1 MRVLLVGGGGRE
13 HALAWAIAK
22 SPALE
27 ELIAAPGNPG
37 IGRLARLVPTP
48 APAVDELAALAA
60 AERADLVVAGP
71 EAPLAA
77 GLADRLAERGLPCF
91 GPRRDAA
98 RLESSKAFAKD
109 FCARHRIPTG
119 RHTVVRDPESARL
132 AIASGELG
140 ERPVV
145 KASGL
150 AGGKGVFLPDSAGEA
165 EAAALRL
172 LEGSLGEAG
181 AEVVLEERL
190 TGPEMSVFAV
200 TDGRVTVLCG
210 TAQDYK
216 RRFEN
221 DEGPNTG
228 GMGCVSPSPHAGEAL
243 LARIHREIVAPTVA
257 GLAAEGRPY
266 RGVLYAG
273 LMLTPGGPKV
283 LEFNIRFGDPE
294 AQALLPRLSSDLLPV
309 LHGAATGTLSAEPL
323 RFRPKNAVTVVLAA
337 EGYPGAYAS
346 GRPLRG
352 LPDAV
357 ESGPDR
363 FVFHAGVRA
372 DGDRLLTAGGR
383 VIAVTGLGAGPEAAR
398 AAAYAAADSVEWDG
412 RVLRRDIGA
421 PDSPDSTGSPG
432 SH

>member
-22 SPALE
+22 SPALQ

-48 APAVDELAALAA
+48 ATAVDELAALAA
-60 AERADLVVAGP
+60 EERVDLIVAGP

-77 GLADRLAERGLPCF
+77 GLADRLAERGIPCF
-91 GPRRDAA
+91 GPRKDAA

-119 RHTVVRDPESARL
+119 RHTVVRDAQSARL

-140 ERPVV
+140 DRPVV

-150 AGGKGVFLPDSAGEA
+150 AGGKGVFLPESAGEA

-172 LEGSLGEAG
+172 LGGSLGEAG

-190 TGPEMSVFAV
+190 AGPEMSVFAV
-200 TDGRVTVLCG
+200 TDGRVTVLAG
-210 TAQDYK
+210 TARDYK

-273 LMLTPGGPKV
+273 LMLTDRGPKV

-294 AQALLPRLSSDLLPV
+294 AQVLLPRLASDLLPV
-309 LHGAATGTLSAEPL
+309 LHGAATGSLSAEPL
-323 RFRPKNAVTVVLAA
+323 RFRPEHAVTVVLAA
-337 EGYPGAYAS
+337 DGYPGAYPG
-346 GRPLRG
+346 GRPIEG
-352 LPDAV
+352 LPDTV

-363 FVFHAGVRA
+363 FVFHAGTRA
-372 DGDRLLTAGGR
+372 EGDRLVTAGGR
-383 VIAVTGLGAGPEAAR
+383 VIAATGVGGGPEAAR
-398 AAAYAAADSVEWDG
+398 RAAYAAADSIVWEG
-412 RVLRRDIGA
+412 RALRRDIGGDTDPA
-421 PDSPDSTGSPG
+421 GSA
-432 SH
+432 

>member
-48 APAVDELAALAA
+48 ATAVDELAALAA
-60 AERADLVVAGP
+60 EERVDLVVAGP

-91 GPRRDAA
+91 GPRQDAA

-119 RHTVVRDPESARL
+119 RHTVVRDAGSARL

-150 AGGKGVFLPDSAGEA
+150 AGGKGVFLPESAAEA

-172 LEGSLGEAG
+172 LDGSLGEAG

-190 TGPEMSVFAV
+190 AGPEMSVFAV
-200 TDGRVTVLCG
+200 TDGRITVLAG
-210 TAQDYK
+210 TARDYK

-273 LMLTPGGPKV
+273 LMLTDRGPKV

-294 AQALLPRLSSDLLPV
+294 AQVLLPRLASDLLPV
-309 LHGAATGTLSAEPL
+309 LHGAATGSLSAEPL
-323 RFRPKNAVTVVLAA
+323 RFRPEHAVTVVLAA
-337 EGYPGAYAS
+337 DGYPGAYPGGQPIA
-346 GRPLRG
+346 G
-352 LPDAV
+352 LPDTV

-363 FVFHAGVRA
+363 FVFHAGTRA
-372 DGDRLLTAGGR
+372 EGDRLVTAGGR
-383 VIAVTGLGAGPEAAR
+383 VIAATGIGGGPEAAR
-398 AAAYAAADSVEWDG
+398 RAAYAAADSIVWEG
-412 RVLRRDIGA
+412 RALRRDIGGDTDPA
-421 PDSPDSTGSPG
+421 GSA
-432 SH
+432 

>member
-48 APAVDELAALAA
+48 AAAVDELAALAA
-60 AERADLVVAGP
+60 AERVDLVVAGP

-150 AGGKGVFLPDSAGEA
+150 AGGKGVFLPESAGEA

-190 TGPEMSVFAV
+190 TGPELSVFAL
-200 TDGRVTVLCG
+200 TDGRVTLLCG
-210 TAQDYK
+210 TARDYK
-216 RRFEN
+216 RRFED

-228 GMGCVSPSPHAGEAL
+228 GMGCVSPSPHAAEAL

-273 LMLTPGGPKV
+273 LMLTPEGPKV

-309 LHGAATGTLSAEPL
+309 LHGAATGTLASEPL
-323 RFRPKNAVTVVLAA
+323 RFRAESAVTVVLAA
-337 EGYPGAYAS
+337 DGYPGAYPG
-346 GRPLRG
+346 GRPIRG
-352 LPDAV
+352 LPDTV
-357 ESGPDR
+357 ESGASDR
-363 FVFHAGVRA
+363 FVFHAGTRA
-372 DGDRLLTAGGR
+372 EGDRLLTAGGR
-383 VIAVTGLGAGPEAAR
+383 VIAVTGLGDGPEAAR
-398 AAAYAAADSVEWDG
+398 AAAYAAADSIEWEG
-412 RVLRRDIGA
+412 RALRRDIGA
-421 PDSPDSTGSPG
+421 PDSTGSR
-432 SH
+432 

>member
-22 SPALE
+22 SPELT

-37 IGRLARLVPTP
+37 IGRLARL
-48 APAVDELAALAA
+48 APVAAEDTDGVAALAA
-60 AERADLVVAGP
+60 SERADLVVVGP

-77 GLADRLAERGLPCF
+77 GLGDRLAERGIPCF

-98 RLESSKAFAKD
+98 LLESSKAFAKD

-132 AIASGELG
+132 AVASGELG

-150 AGGKGVFLPDSAGEA
+150 AAGKGVFLPESDDEA
-165 EAAALRL
+165 VRAAERL
-172 LEGSLGEAG
+172 LGGSLGEAG

-190 TGPEMSVFAV
+190 SGPEVSVFAL
-200 TDGRVTVLCG
+200 TDGKTTAVCG

-216 RRFEN
+216 RRFEG

-228 GMGCVSPSPHAGEAL
+228 GMGCVSPSPRAGEAGL
-243 LARIHREIVAPTVA
+243 LSRIGREVVEPTVA

-273 LMLTPGGPKV
+273 LMLTPDGPKV

-294 AQALLPRLSSDLLPV
+294 AQALLPRLDADLLPL
-309 LHGAATGTLSAEPL
+309 LHGAAAGGLPAEEV
-323 RFRPKNAVTVVLAA
+323 RFRAESAVTVVLAS
-337 EGYPGAYAS
+337 EGYPGAYAK
-346 GRPLRG
+346 GRPIHG
-352 LPDAV
+352 LPEGV
-357 ESGPDR
+357 EDGAGGL
-363 FVFHAGVRA
+363 VFHAGTRA
-372 DGDRLLTAGGR
+372 AEGRVVTAGGR
-383 VIAVTGLGAGPEAAR
+383 VAAVTGLGADPALAR
-398 AAAYAAADSVEWDG
+398 RAAYAAADRIEWEG

-421 PDSPDSTGSPG
+421 PASSDPA
-432 SH
+432 

>member
-22 SPALE
+22 SPGLT

-37 IGRLARLVPTP
+37 IGRLARL
-48 APAVDELAALAA
+48 APVSAGDTDGVAALAA
-60 AERADLVVAGP
+60 SERADLVVVGP

-77 GLADRLAERGLPCF
+77 GLGDRLAERGIPCF

-98 RLESSKAFAKD
+98 LLESSKAFAKD

-132 AIASGELG
+132 AVASGELG

-150 AGGKGVFLPDSAGEA
+150 AAGKGVFLPESGDEA
-165 EAAALRL
+165 VAAAERL
-172 LEGSLGEAG
+172 LGGSLGEAG

-190 TGPEMSVFAV
+190 SGPEVSVFAL
-200 TDGRVTVLCG
+200 TDGKTTAVCG

-216 RRFEN
+216 RRFED

-228 GMGCVSPSPHAGEAL
+228 GMGCVSPSPRAGEAGL
-243 LARIHREIVAPTVA
+243 LSRIGREVVEPTVA

-273 LMLTPGGPKV
+273 LMLTPDGPKV

-294 AQALLPRLSSDLLPV
+294 AQALLPRLDADLLPL
-309 LHGAATGTLSAEPL
+309 LHGAAAGGLPAEEV
-323 RFRPKNAVTVVLAA
+323 RFRPESAVTVVLAS
-337 EGYPGAYAS
+337 EGYPGAYAK
-346 GRPLRG
+346 GRPIHG
-352 LPDAV
+352 LPEGV
-357 ESGPDR
+357 EDGAGGL
-363 FVFHAGVRA
+363 VFHAGTRA
-372 DGDRLLTAGGR
+372 EEGRVVTAGGR
-383 VIAVTGLGAGPEAAR
+383 VAAVTGLGADPALAR
-398 AAAYAAADSVEWDG
+398 RAAYAAADRIEWEG

-421 PDSPDSTGSPG
+421 PASSDPA
-432 SH
+432 